1 MRKRRQRRATMRV
14 EWRALA
20 RLSLDEWME
29 VAWLAKKR
37 RVKTTH
43 LQSIRNIIREVKP

>member
-1 MRKRRQRRATMRV
+1 MRV

-20 RLSLDEWME
+20 RLSLAEWME

-43 LQSIRNIIREVKP
+43 LPRIRSIIKEVKE

>member
-1 MRKRRQRRATMRV
+1 MRV

-20 RLSLDEWME
+20 RLSLAEWME

-37 RVKTTH
+37 RVRARD
-43 LQSIRNIIREVKP
+43 LRSIRNIIREVKP